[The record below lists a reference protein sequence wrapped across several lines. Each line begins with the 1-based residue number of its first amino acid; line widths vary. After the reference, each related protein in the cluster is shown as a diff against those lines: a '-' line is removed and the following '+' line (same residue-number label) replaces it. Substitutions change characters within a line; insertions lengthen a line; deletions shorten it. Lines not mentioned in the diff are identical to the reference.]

1 MTEEIIELLYGDD
14 EGLFW
19 PMMQG
24 YKARAITEE
33 EKEELKEYAV
43 KLKEYAVK
51 LRADLE
57 TGSIASKDFSCMI
70 EFLYNCHVFSYE
82 REWLHELMTDVYY
95 EFYD

>member
-1 MTEEIIELLYGDD
+1 MTEEIIELLYGED

-57 TGSIASKDFSCMI
+57 NGSIASKDFRCMI